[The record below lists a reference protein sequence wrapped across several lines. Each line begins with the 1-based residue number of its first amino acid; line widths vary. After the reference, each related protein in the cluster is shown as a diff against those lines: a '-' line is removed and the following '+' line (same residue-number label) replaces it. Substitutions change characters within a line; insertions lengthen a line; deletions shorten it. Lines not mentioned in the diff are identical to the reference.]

1 MLFENLV
8 SLIDGE
14 LLNEPSIASFSNI
27 VFDAKKVKRGDLYFG
42 ESKGID
48 EALKNGAYGIV
59 STSSKIKDD
68 EIACIKVK
76 NIQNSKLKL
85 LRYFIIKESAYSVYV
100 DSVKAE
106 LAKAISSSKEILFIE
121 DVEEAIKVLSLNSNY
136 KLILFLDEKLFRSM
150 ELESFKVE
158 IFSQVI
164 IQKATNFLTTFIYHD
179 RLYKDVKISELF
191 ISELEYL
198 LNLFD
203 ILKIEYSLEKLSFI
217 SHFKPLFL
225 DSAFRVLSFGQSTKV
240 VILESK
246 KELLKREL
254 EFLKEKAPWAK
265 IALLLPKDIKYHDEN
280 GIDIKYFKN
289 FDDIK
294 KVNIF
299 NYNFVIMLDIEQK
312 FLKYLLKASSD
323 IKNSLF

>member
-8 SLIDGE
+8 SLIDGK
-14 LLNEPSIASFSNI
+14 LLNEPSIISFSNI
-27 VFDAKKVKRGDLYFG
+27 VFDAKKVKRGDIYFG

-48 EALKNGAYGIV
+48 EALKNEAYGIV
-59 STSSKIKDD
+59 STSSKIKDN
-68 EIACIKVK
+68 EIAWIKVK
-76 NIQNSKLKL
+76 SIKNSKLKL
-85 LRYFIIKESAYSVYV
+85 LRYFIIKESANTLYV
-100 DSVKAE
+100 DCVKADII
-106 LAKAISSSKEILFIE
+106 KSISGCKEIFFIE
-121 DVEEAIKVLSLNSNY
+121 DIDEAIRVLSLNSNY
-136 KLILFLDEKLFRSM
+136 KIIFFLDEKLLKSM
-150 ELESFKVE
+150 ELENFKVD

-164 IQKATNFLTTFIYHD
+164 VQKATIFLTTFIYHD
-179 RLYKDVKISELF
+179 RLHKDVKISELF
-191 ISELEYL
+191 ISELEHV

-203 ILKIEYSLEKLSFI
+203 ALNIEYSLEKLNFI

-225 DSAFRVLSFGQSTKV
+225 DSAYRILNFGQSMKV
-240 VILESK
+240 IILESK

-265 IALLLPKDIKYHDEN
+265 IALLLPENIKYHDEN
-280 GIDIKYFKN
+280 GIDIKYFKD

-312 FLKYLLKASSD
+312 FLEYLLKASSD